1 MVLCMHHK
9 TWARVFSRLPKLR
22 RNGKNIQLFVFAEME
37 ITFYFR
43 SKQIRKPFHSHEM
56 HFIDN
61 WRVLTNNILEI

>member
-1 MVLCMHHK
+1 MHHK

-43 SKQIRKPFHSHEM
+43 SKQIRKPFS
-56 HFIDN
+56 FSRN
-61 WRVLTNNILEI
+61 AFY

>member
-1 MVLCMHHK
+1 MHHK

-22 RNGKNIQLFVFAEME
+22 RNEKNIQLFVFAEME

-43 SKQIRKPFHSHEM
+43 SKQIKKLLHFHEM

-61 WRVLTNNILEI
+61 WRVLTNKILEI